1 MVESFVN
8 DLSGRQKRWFA
19 HAIGGMISADGK
31 VAEAEKEY
39 LREAVSFLDDTKDVT
54 DILHE
59 VDSGDLPELKPLAVG
74 RELGFQMLST
84 LVVIAN
90 ADRELSE
97 SEQNYLRK
105 IGTLLEFPSD
115 FVEDVVKWAQ
125 TLVTAAAEEH
135 RLAQVAMSLSMNS

>member
-8 DLSGRQKRWFA
+8 ELSGRQKRWFA

-31 VAEAEKEY
+31 VAEGEKEY
-39 LREAVSFLDDTKDVT
+39 LREAISFLDDTKDVT

-59 VDSGDLPELKPLAVG
+59 VDKGDLPELKPLAVG
-74 RELGFQMLST
+74 RELGFHMLST

-90 ADRELSE
+90 ADRELSQ
-97 SEQNYLRK
+97 SEQDYLRK
-105 IGTLLEFPSD
+105 IGTLLEFPAD

-125 TLVTAAAEEH
+125 TLVKAAAEEH
-135 RLAQVAMSLSMNS
+135 RLAQRAMSLSMNS